1 MRGSSPSSCS
11 SSASSSGVIIWR
23 LQLGAKRRFEV
34 AEQTLMAFQ
43 RASDGLS
50 RLRDPFI
57 YAHLATEL
65 PFHVR
70 RSYARARD
78 QASENRTD

>member
-1 MRGSSPSSCS
+1 MSYLPPFILFVL
-11 SSASSSGVIIWR
+11 GVIIWR
-23 LQLGAKRRFEV
+23 LQLGAKRRFEL

-57 YAHLATEL
+57 YTGVKWSWH
-65 PFHVR
+65 HVVHR
-70 RSYARARD
+70 P
-78 QASENRTD
+78 QCNRLH